1 MFLLTIGL
9 LFGLVILLWCLVLTV
24 TCADSTR
31 AGQIVATP
39 DGKQNRHDPAR
50 APPEHDGV

>member
-9 LFGLVILLWCLVLTV
+9 LFGLMILLWCLVLAV

-39 DGKQNRHDPAR
+39 DGETESAR
-50 APPEHDGV
+50 SELRAA